1 MADNRELNQE
11 EQSLRAPGGDT
22 DTVTPGVD
30 IYETDAGHVLLAD
43 MPGVSSDGLDIH
55 VERDRLTI
63 RGRVAVADGP
73 RPQHREFVLRDYYR
87 AYTLADDVD
96 TEHIKATLNDGVLRL
111 ELPKSERARVR
122 KIPVSVH

>member
-1 MADNRELNQE
+1 MADNRELNRGD
-11 EQSLRAPGGDT
+11 QSLREPGREA
-22 DTVTPGVD
+22 DTVTPNVD
-30 IYETDAGHVLLAD
+30 IYETDTGHVLLAD
-43 MPGVSSDGLDIH
+43 LPGVSRDGLDLH

-63 RGRVAVADGP
+63 RGRVMTADTP
-73 RPQHREFVLRDYYR
+73 RPQHQEFVLRDYYR
-87 AYTLADDVD
+87 AFTLADDVD